1 MTSKK
6 KKVLKLSVKIV
17 NLQRYRFTIA
27 CIFLFSVDGKP
38 GYRTLYTL
46 VFQSCESINITEK
59 TKSIS
64 FMVSWVAMLVIINP
78 GCAG

>member
-17 NLQRYRFTIA
+17 NLQRYRFTI
-27 CIFLFSVDGKP
+27 LFSVDGKP